1 MSFAGDSRPPL
12 RQMAGTEPCISAC
25 EKNFKK
31 ILALDLPTNLVV
43 YRNHSTTVEIRRR
56 QMEGIMKRYTLRML
70 IHDAKVFNQLRLE
83 YRRAKKSRRKNASAD
98 WLSRYLGGTRRRAR
112 A

>member
-1 MSFAGDSRPPL
+1 
-12 RQMAGTEPCISAC
+12 MAGTEPCILAC

-43 YRNHSTTVEIRRR
+43 YRNHSHKVEIRRR

-83 YRRAKKSRRKNASAD
+83 YRRANKNRRKDASAG
-98 WLSRYLGGTRRRAR
+98 WLLGYLVGMRRRVR